1 VTLLIRLNFFL
12 KLVAAS
18 AVTALAWIVDAPLPA
33 LLLMAAVLALL
44 VALRLPGLRGYL
56 RGAAILFAL
65 VFATWMLNFWLEGV
79 PPFDAAATALRLA
92 ARLVA
97 TTGAFFF
104 VMETSSPGSIL
115 AAASALRLPAM
126 ATLVL
131 ALLFGLIPMLRD
143 EFERIGE
150 AQRARGME
158 LDEVPLW
165 TRLRYGL
172 ARGVPLLVQSLRMA
186 HAISTSLSVYGFDA
200 KVRRTSW
207 RHVGMV
213 VEDRLPRPA
222 AVREGGERG

>member
-1 VTLLIRLNFFL
+1 MNLLLRLNFFL
-12 KLVAAS
+12 KLLAAA
-18 AVTALAWIVDAPLPA
+18 AVTTAAWLVATPLLA
-33 LLLMAAVLALL
+33 LLLMAAVLAVLL
-44 VALRLPGLRGYL
+44 ALRLPGLRGYL
-56 RGAAILFAL
+56 KGAAILFAL
-65 VFATWMLNFWLEGV
+65 VFATWLLNLWLQGA
-79 PPFDAAATALRLA
+79 PPAEAAATALRMA

-131 ALLFGLIPMLRD
+131 ALIFGLIPMLRD

-158 LDEVPLW
+158 LDDVPLW

-172 ARGVPLLVQSLRMA
+172 ARGVPLLVQSIRMA
-186 HAISTSLSVYGFDA
+186 QAIATSLSVYGFDPA
-200 KVRRTSW
+200 VRRKSW
-207 RHVGMV
+207 RRVGV
-213 VEDRLPRPA
+213 LVEERLPA
-222 AVREGGERG
+222 AGNGDHRN

>member
-1 VTLLIRLNFFL
+1 MSLLIRLNFFL
-12 KLVAAS
+12 KLLAAS
-18 AVTALAWIVDAPLPA
+18 AVTALAWIVGSATPA
-33 LLLMAAVLALL
+33 LILMFAVLALL
-44 VALRLPGLRGYL
+44 VALRLPGLLGYL
-56 RGAAILFAL
+56 RGAVILFVL
-65 VFATWMLNFWLEGV
+65 VFATWMLNFWLNGV
-79 PPFDAAATALRLA
+79 PLPDATDTALRLA

-115 AAASALRLPAM
+115 AAASALRLPSM

-186 HAISTSLSVYGFDA
+186 HAISTSLSVYGFDS

-207 RHVGMV
+207 RRVGLL
-213 VEDRLPRPA
+213 VEDRLDR
-222 AVREGGERG
+222 GES